1 MGDGFFVFS
10 IVRKPALKV
19 NPPGK
24 FYFLFR
30 HGHSSSGSLGRP
42 CKALLPASVPAH
54 HLSSHCPP
62 AVSKTSVPP
71 LRCTWKWNFFSDG
84 QDCFRP
90 KALLEKF
97 PLPAASRRAARLRS
111 SLPGCV
117 LSSKQHGSCGNAFLP
132 LTTYAPGPSFHTCT
146 EKFYT
151 LPPPAGPETS
161 SLNERTQDTRPPAF
175 RRGRAARNKIIQP

>member
-1 MGDGFFVFS
+1 MGDGFVFS

-54 HLSSHCPP
+54 HLSSYCPP
-62 AVSKTSVPP
+62 AVSKTSAPP

-90 KALLEKF
+90 TALQKKF
-97 PLPAASRRAARLRS
+97 PLPAASRRAAELRF
-111 SLPGCV
+111 SLMDGARM
-117 LSSKQHGSCGNAFLP
+117 LSKMAPSWGNAFLP
-132 LTTYAPGPSFHTCT
+132 LTTYASCPSFHACT

-151 LPPPAGPETS
+151 LLPPAGPGTS
-161 SLNERTQDTRPPAF
+161 SLNERAQDTRPPAF